1 MSTTIS
7 KGGKK
12 MNRLFKSKLP
22 FITVAVVLV
31 LVLLCGAVT
40 AGAPA
45 DWYVDAGYVGG
56 DSDGSL
62 EKPFTTIG
70 EAITAASDGNII
82 SVTAG
87 VYTENVTIDKPIT
100 LTGPDSGSDLP
111 LIKGTVNVTDISENP
126 KTIQNINFTL
136 QEGTID
142 NIFLN
147 KAKNVTIEHCNF
159 DADGRFMTPPGV
171 RAIQMNSKCDGITID
186 NCTFMDGYYVTIQGN
201 VDGLTVKNSV
211 IENCKSGINLLAGTT
226 LVVENTDI
234 SVVAKGAAND
244 TYCVRFASSTT
255 NSGQDMSITGGT
267 FTVDRAGL
275 LAEAGTYHSAIVI
288 REGAT
293 GTLEV
298 KNTNIRG
305 EVVNLSKTI
314 LNAKYNCWGH
324 FTLDFMVEGFEDK
337 VDFSPWYADED
348 LTVLCEL
355 LYIVSGGTELTFD
368 ESGVVMDIET
378 DEKEGYVTVAR
389 YSEDENDAPEGMI
402 PAGIYLWIERSDNLA
417 NASAHID
424 IPYDPENLPDGV
436 TEDDLRLYRY
446 NETTEKW
453 DLIPTQGIDK
463 ENKILWAELD
473 HFSKFGIFAEAEL
486 KPEEP
491 EPEEPESEEKPKS
504 DLPRTSGGLLYL
516 MIPGLAGLTAGLLL
530 IRGKGQLRN

>member
-1 MSTTIS
+1 M
-7 KGGKK
+7 
-12 MNRLFKSKLP
+12 
-22 FITVAVVLV
+22 
-31 LVLLCGAVT
+31 
-40 AGAPA
+40 
-45 DWYVDAGYVGG
+45 
-56 DSDGSL
+56 
-62 EKPFTTIG
+62 
-70 EAITAASDGNII
+70 
-82 SVTAG
+82 
-87 VYTENVTIDKPIT
+87 
-100 LTGPDSGSDLP
+100 
-111 LIKGTVNVTDISENP
+111 
-126 KTIQNINFTL
+126 
-136 QEGTID
+136 
-142 NIFLN
+142 
-147 KAKNVTIEHCNF
+147 
-159 DADGRFMTPPGV
+159 
-171 RAIQMNSKCDGITID
+171 
-186 NCTFMDGYYVTIQGN
+186 
-201 VDGLTVKNSV
+201 
-211 IENCKSGINLLAGTT
+211 
-226 LVVENTDI
+226 
-234 SVVAKGAAND
+234 
-244 TYCVRFASSTT
+244 
-255 NSGQDMSITGGT
+255 
-267 FTVDRAGL
+267 
-275 LAEAGTYHSAIVI
+275 
-288 REGAT
+288 
-293 GTLEV
+293 
-298 KNTNIRG
+298 
-305 EVVNLSKTI
+305 VNLSKTI

-368 ESGVVMDIET
+368 ESGVDMDIET